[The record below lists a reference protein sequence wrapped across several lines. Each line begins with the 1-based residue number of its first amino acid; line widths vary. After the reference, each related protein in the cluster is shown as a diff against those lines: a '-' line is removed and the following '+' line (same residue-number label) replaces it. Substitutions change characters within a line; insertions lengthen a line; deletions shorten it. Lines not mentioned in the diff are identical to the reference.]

1 MPAKVLQPIVEAVFR
16 ANPNYELVLFDR
28 LPTEQREVLSD
39 LQKDPDFYGILH
51 PGQSV
56 RATLKSICRDTALLY
71 YTLRE
76 PGRLP
81 AYVQK
86 SLGQTCNQTIAELVL
101 DGVLEIESD
110 GTFVSGS
117 QAYPLIYQERPFTQ
131 GTGAIAQLS
140 VQALQ
145 YAQALEI
152 TESAQLSARLY
163 AYNRLPITP
172 AWKRKL
178 PTSEAVGEYLG
189 IQGNRSLQRLLEQ
202 DWLQVSPPPPYDG
215 WLAWKSR
222 HAQPT
227 PPSTKLTYK
236 LYISPP
242 AEFMREVLETTVTV
256 LTEVQAP
263 HFKVGKDVY
272 GLLRPDKLM
281 AYFWDFEALQKAAD
295 QLLQRLKGI
304 PVQGVPFT
312 AEWGGE
318 GLLSW
323 GIDPPEAEQVLRW
336 QGRESWRL
344 WVTNHLATALLAAKS
359 AQPAVVEPWQF
370 ALERLQ
376 LEGIDTETWAPTAEM
391 WGEYAAME
399 A

>member
-1 MPAKVLQPIVEAVFR
+1 
-16 ANPNYELVLFDR
+16 
-28 LPTEQREVLSD
+28 
-39 LQKDPDFYGILH
+39 
-51 PGQSV
+51 
-56 RATLKSICRDTALLY
+56 
-71 YTLRE
+71 
-76 PGRLP
+76 
-81 AYVQK
+81 VQK
-86 SLGQTCNQTIAELVL
+86 SLGETCNQAIAELVL

-117 QAYPLIYQERPFTQ
+117 QAYPLIYEERPFTQ
-131 GTGAIAQLS
+131 GRGAIAQLS
-140 VQALQ
+140 LHALQ

-152 TESAQLSARLY
+152 SESTKLSARLY

-178 PTSEAVGEYLG
+178 STPETVAEYLG
-189 IQGNRSLQRLLEQ
+189 IQGSRILQRMLEQ
-202 DWLQVSPPPPYDG
+202 DWLQVSPPAPYDG

-222 HAQPT
+222 HAQLA
-227 PPSTKLTYK
+227 PSTLKFTYK

-242 AEFMREVLETTVTV
+242 AELMREVMETTVAV
-256 LTEVQAP
+256 LTKVQAP
-263 HFKVGKDVY
+263 HFKVGKDIY

-281 AYFWDFEALQKAAD
+281 VYFWDFESLQEAAD

-304 PVQGVPFT
+304 PAQGVPFT
-312 AEWGGE
+312 AELGGE

-323 GIDPPEAEQVLRW
+323 GIDPPEEEQVLSW

-359 AQPAVVEPWQF
+359 AQSATVEPWQF
-370 ALERLQ
+370 AVERLH
-376 LEGIDTETWAPTAEM
+376 LEGIDTETWTPTAEM
-391 WGEYAAME
+391 WNEYAAME

>member
-1 MPAKVLQPIVEAVFR
+1 MPAKVLKSIMEATFR
-16 ANPNYELVLFDR
+16 ANPSYELVLFDR
-28 LPTEQREVLSD
+28 LPPEQQEVLTD
-39 LQKDPDFYGILH
+39 LKKDPNFYGILY
-51 PGQSV
+51 PRQSV
-56 RATLKSICRDTALLY
+56 GMNLKSVCRDTALLY

-81 AYVQK
+81 SYVK
-86 SLGQTCNQTIAELVL
+86 DSIGETCNQAISELVL

-117 QAYPLIYQERPFTQ
+117 QAYHLIYEDSPLTEVK
-131 GTGAIAQLS
+131 GTISQLS
-140 VQALQ
+140 LQALQ

-152 TESAQLSARLY
+152 SESTKLSARLY

-178 PTSEAVGEYLG
+178 PTPETVAEYLG
-189 IQGNRSLQRLLEQ
+189 IRGNRSLQRMLEQ
-202 DWLQVSPPPPYDG
+202 DWLQLSPPPPYDG

-222 HAQPT
+222 YARSAPPT
-227 PPSTKLTYK
+227 LKFTYK
-236 LYISPP
+236 LYVSPQP
-242 AEFMREVLETTVTV
+242 ELMREVLETTVAV
-256 LTEVQAP
+256 LTKVQAP
-263 HFKVGKDVY
+263 HFKIGKDIY

-281 AYFWDFEALQKAAD
+281 VYFWDFESLQETAD
-295 QLLQRLKGI
+295 RLLQRLKDV
-304 PVQGVPFT
+304 PAQGVPFT
-312 AEWGGE
+312 AELGGE

-323 GIDPPEAEQVLRW
+323 GIDPPEEEQVLSW

-359 AQPAVVEPWQF
+359 MHSSTVEPWQF

-376 LEGIDTETWAPTAEM
+376 LEGIDTETWTPTAQM
-391 WGEYAAME
+391 WSKYAVME